1 MFDFVKNISPTEII
15 ILVLILVILFG
26 GKSIAMRLA
35 RSGGGTVKEAKKIKK
50 EFTEA
55 IKDDD
60 APEKNK

>member
-1 MFDFVKNISPTEII
+1 MFDFIKNISPTEII

-26 GKSIAMRLA
+26 GKSIATRLA
-35 RSGGGTVKEAKKIKK
+35 RSGGETVKEAKKIKK

-60 APEKNK
+60 EPEKNK